1 MILHSEAIIRFAE
14 IAFGNTN
21 NQNNKPK
28 RLFLYL
34 KNMELLRKQE
44 RSSKMKHLITALCAL
59 TLVGLT
65 AQADVTIRFNG
76 IKVGSQWGGGAVS
89 GPGVSSANCQF
100 LGNGDCLRDGDTFN
114 VLTQANS
121 TYWID
126 ILPNW
131 DHDRFDFGFST
142 DASGNLDLISGGGV
156 AHAAIVDGEIHMIGR
171 QINFEITPSN
181 CCAKI
186 FANDQNYACQG
197 TVLQLLGEHYGHFW
211 GARDNCGVDGGL
223 VNVEYTIEA
232 LGITPG
238 TETTTLPANDGDW
251 VVTFGPVAPIPGPP
265 GETGETGAQGP
276 QGKQGPAGA
285 DSTVAG
291 PAGADSTVAGP
302 AGPAGPAGADGAPA
316 PCVDCAAISQ
326 AAFDLA
332 CKLLA
337 LNPPST
343 VSDFRDCVDAIAT
356 VSTIGSGG
364 NICPDSYPDAE
375 SCSAYIDSQVQGIF
389 DSKF

>member
-1 MILHSEAIIRFAE
+1 
-14 IAFGNTN
+14 
-21 NQNNKPK
+21 
-28 RLFLYL
+28 
-34 KNMELLRKQE
+34 
-44 RSSKMKHLITALCAL
+44 MKHLITALCAL

-76 IKVGSQWGGGAVS
+76 IKVGNQWGGGAVS
-89 GPGVSSANCQF
+89 GPGVSSANCQM
-100 LGNGDCLRDGDTFN
+100 NGDQDCLRNGDTFN

-121 TYWID
+121 TYWVD
-126 ILPNW
+126 IIPNW

-171 QINFEITPSN
+171 QIDFEITPSN

-211 GARDNCGVDGGL
+211 GARDGGCGVDGGL

-265 GETGETGAQGP
+265 GETGPQGP

-302 AGPAGPAGADGAPA
+302 AGPAGPAGADGATGADGAPA
-316 PCVDCAAISQ
+316 PCVDCGAISQ

-337 LNPPST
+337 LNPPAS
-343 VSDFRDCVDAIAT
+343 VSAFQDCVAAIAA

-364 NICPDSYPDAE
+364 NICAPIPDGHATCQD
-375 SCSAYIDSQVQGIF
+375 YIDSQVQDIF
-389 DSKF
+389 DSKFGD